1 MGVLQVVV
9 LLLYRL
15 NYRSFL
21 VGFRDCYICHPCHIC
36 HIWIVAED
44 PRYPRYGAVL
54 VESFKAEDPLHPRHS
69 IVLIVAEDS
78 RYSRYSD
85 VLVESRRP
93 TAPQV
98 QHRLDSKPKTHCTL
112 GTAPS

>member
-36 HIWIVAED
+36 HLWIVAED
-44 PRYPRYGAVL
+44 SRYPRYSAVL
-54 VESFKAEDPLHPRHS
+54 VESFKAKTRCTR
-69 IVLIVAEDS
+69 I
-78 RYSRYSD
+78 
-85 VLVESRRP
+85 
-93 TAPQV
+93 
-98 QHRLDSKPKTHCTL
+98 QHRLVCSNSSLYRIEDALLLAAPFL
-112 GTAPS
+112 GLFVCSCPCERWEHGLCE